1 MNLGFVFFLGIFLVQ
16 TRAVMLDLSDEKL
29 WLHLEVAHASARETG
44 FRNVAESLLRKVRGL
59 SSECETAAACS
70 FLVGIC

>member
-1 MNLGFVFFLGIFLVQ
+1 MSLGACVFMNLGFVFFLGILLAQ

-44 FRNVAESLLRKVRGL
+44 V
-59 SSECETAAACS
+59 
-70 FLVGIC
+70 